1 MSEYRFDA
9 ILPMDTLL
17 LNEETFLW
25 IWYADKIPPH
35 LGISTR
41 GSYFSLKYN
50 GKDAALKTDKPLK
63 VIHDRR
69 IPVLFICLDVSLTLE
84 SVLSVFDSFDK
95 ASSQGY
101 TCLDPIQKSLHYDGF
116 KTVCDL
122 LDELKKDG
130 KIKSVS
136 GLNLPEDYAGIPA
149 YGMEE
154 IRSRLNKLENAS
166 IGKHLSS
173 LG

>member
-1 MSEYRFDA
+1 
-9 ILPMDTLL
+9 
-17 LNEETFLW
+17 
-25 IWYADKIPPH
+25 
-35 LGISTR
+35 
-41 GSYFSLKYN
+41 
-50 GKDAALKTDKPLK
+50 
-63 VIHDRR
+63 
-69 IPVLFICLDVSLTLE
+69 LFISLEVPLSPE

-101 TCLDPIQKSLHYDGF
+101 TCLDPIQKSLHYNGF
-116 KTVCDL
+116 KTVFEL
-122 LDELKKDG
+122 LDALKKDG
-130 KIKSVS
+130 KIKSVN